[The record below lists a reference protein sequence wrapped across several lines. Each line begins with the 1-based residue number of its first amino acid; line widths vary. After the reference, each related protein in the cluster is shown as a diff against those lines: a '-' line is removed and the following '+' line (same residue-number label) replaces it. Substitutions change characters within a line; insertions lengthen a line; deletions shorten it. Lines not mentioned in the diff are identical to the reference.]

1 MAHLPINHRLGG
13 LYRFLTALAGIY
25 LLAFGIVGVS
35 KTHGQD
41 LFERGTT
48 EALGLRTNLA
58 FSILSIVVGAIVL
71 LGSFIGRN
79 LDHYIN
85 FGGGVVFW
93 VAGMAGLLLMKTD
106 ANYLN
111 FGVATCVVSF
121 IIGTVL
127 FLAGMYGKRG
137 TAEDAAHEEIFRH
150 SGRGAVAAVA
160 TPAHH
165 VSGHPGVAHQT
176 DGSAT

>member
-13 LYRFLTALAGIY
+13 LYRFLAALAGIY

-58 FSILSIVVGAIVL
+58 FSILSIIAGAVVL
-71 LGSFIGRN
+71 LGSLVGRN

-85 FGGGVVFW
+85 FGGGVLFW
-93 VAGMAGLLLMKTD
+93 LAGMAGLLLMKTD
-106 ANYLN
+106 ANFLN
-111 FGVATCVVSF
+111 FGVSTCVVSF

-127 FLAGMYGKRG
+127 FLSGMYGKRG
-137 TAEDAAHEEIFRH
+137 TSEQAAHEEMFRH
-150 SGRGAVAAVA
+150 SGRGAVAAVP
-160 TPAHH
+160 TPDHL
-165 VSGHPGVAHQT
+165 VSAHPGVAHKT
-176 DGSAT
+176 D